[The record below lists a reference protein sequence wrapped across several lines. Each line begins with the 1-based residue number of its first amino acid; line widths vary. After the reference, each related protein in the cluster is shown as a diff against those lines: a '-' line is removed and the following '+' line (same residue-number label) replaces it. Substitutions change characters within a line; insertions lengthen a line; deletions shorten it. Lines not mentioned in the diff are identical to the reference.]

1 MGDKSPKSK
10 AKNQNQKQGKA
21 NAVAAEKKR
30 VIDSKRAAAATP
42 KKK

>member
-21 NAVAAEKKR
+21 DAAAADKKR
-30 VIDSKRAAAATP
+30 VIDSKKAGAAAP